1 MSTSIHTNSETFIE
15 KVSTQTLIKM
25 FDLIPD
31 TLFWIKDI
39 EGKFVHANQF
49 FIEHSGQ
56 GTLLNIIGKSDDE
69 ISPPHLAKQYRVD
82 DQKVIAGELITDR
95 IELNMSTTGEFGW
108 YSTSKRPLFDDYGTV
123 IGTYGFTHHI
133 EHTSQS
139 MLTIEAIKGPVEF
152 VKLNYHRT
160 ITVHDLAEVAFLSVS
175 AIERRFKKHLG
186 ITPKQFIN
194 KIRLENARR
203 MLIET
208 ELPIEEIAFQCGFAE
223 HSYFSRQFKI
233 MFDFLPS
240 QLRLQM
246 QQN

>member
-1 MSTSIHTNSETFIE
+1 MSFPIHTNSQTFIE

-39 EGKFVHANQF
+39 KGKFIHANQF

-56 GTLLNIIGKSDDE
+56 GSLVNIIGKSDGE

-95 IELNMSTTGEFGW
+95 IELNMSTKGEFGW
-108 YSTSKRPLFDDYGTV
+108 YSTSKRPLFDDYGKV

-133 EHTSQS
+133 EHTSQAI
-139 MLTIEAIKGPVEF
+139 LTIEAIKGAVEF

-160 ITVHDLAEVAFLSVS
+160 ITVNDLANVAFLSVS

-208 ELPIEEIAFQCGFAE
+208 ELPIEEIAFQCGFAA

-233 MFDFLPS
+233 MFDLLPS